1 MMSDPIHNSWT
12 IARSAI
18 LSHQHRMSVTAN
30 NIANID
36 TPGYTRRITQLATT
50 PETPPSIQD
59 VREYSKGTG
68 VMVADIVRA
77 QSGLIRN
84 LLCTQAGD
92 TAGHQTRADALGHL
106 EALIGSNGLEDS
118 LNAFWNAWAD
128 VANQADNVAAR
139 NVVIQRGVDLASHL
153 NSLNGHLVRFEGQVL
168 AGVPGSYT
176 GQLAVT
182 VNRFNE
188 LTAQLQDLN
197 TRITYSLSGNPAMA
211 LMDRRDQLMLELCE
225 MANITIGP
233 DYSVSL
239 DGQLLVS
246 ANGAERHEL
255 EISAAGP
262 PVAFEVD
269 GNAVQITSGR
279 ISGWADVYD
288 IAGGMRDRLDM
299 LAAELMDAI
308 NDIYNSDR
316 NLDGDTFDLR
326 GERVDW
332 DFFVGTDAASIAVN
346 TILYDPAD
354 PLNNDPW
361 SLGAAATRYDD
372 GPPPSP
378 NVSDGARAL
387 QIAALASSPQAALNG
402 QTLGGFHTTGLS
414 LLGGMVASERRLAD
428 DGAAII
434 GSLKDALQAEVGVNM
449 DEELMDMLMAQRAF
463 QAASRLLQAIDE
475 LMVTII
481 QR

>member
-18 LSHQHRMSVTAN
+18 LTHQQRMSVTAN

-36 TPGYTRRITQLATT
+36 TPGYTRRIVHLATT
-50 PETPPSIQD
+50 PETPPSIHE
-59 VREYSKGTG
+59 VREYSRGTG

-77 QSGLIRN
+77 QSGLIRS

-106 EALIGSNGLEDS
+106 EALIGGNGLGDS
-118 LNAFWNAWAD
+118 LSAFWNSWHD

-153 NSLNGHLVRFEGQVL
+153 NTLNQQLVRFENQVIQ
-168 AGVPGSYT
+168 GVPGDFS
-176 GQLAVT
+176 GQLPLSVDQ
-182 VNRFNE
+182 FNE
-188 LTAQLQDLN
+188 MTRELQDLN
-197 TRITYSLSGNPAMA
+197 TRITYSLSGNPALS
-211 LMDRRDQLMLELCE
+211 LMDRREQLLMELCE
-225 MANITIGP
+225 MADITIGL

-255 EISAAGP
+255 EITAAGP
-262 PVAFEVD
+262 PVGFAVN
-269 GNAVQITSGR
+269 GNPVQITSGR
-279 ISGWADVYD
+279 IAGWADVYD
-288 IAGGMRDRLDM
+288 IAGGMRDRLDI
-299 LAAELMDAI
+299 LAAELMNAI

-316 NLDGDTFDLR
+316 NLDGDTYDLR

-332 DFFVGTDAASIAVN
+332 DFFVGTNASDIAIN
-346 TILYDPAD
+346 SILYDPAD

-361 SLGAAATRYDD
+361 SLGVAASRHDVGA
-372 GPPPSP
+372 P
-378 NVSDGARAL
+378 NSADGARAL
-387 QIAALASSPQAALNG
+387 QIAELATSSRAALNG
-402 QTLGGFHTTGLS
+402 QTISGYHATGLS
-414 LLGGMVASERRLAD
+414 LLGGMVQAERRLAD
-428 DGAAII
+428 DGAAIMD
-434 GSLKDALQAEVGVNM
+434 SLKDALQAEIGVNM

-463 QAASRLLQAIDE
+463 QAASRLLQVIDE